1 VSKAFSIDYYDGF
14 KILHRGKDN
23 ILLKNKNSQMHCETS
38 LFIIETPVEK
48 VVLTSSTHLPALE
61 LLKLEDKLMAFQ
73 GKKYIYSSHFSQEKI
88 TNISL
93 PLVPEELLKIKPELI
108 MTYEINNSLHE
119 SIEKLRKLKL
129 PVVINDDYKE
139 INSLARAEWLIYT
152 ASFFNKED
160 DAQKIFKSILEKY
173 ESVKESIAKKNNIR
187 KKVLVG
193 SIQNGSWVTCG
204 GKSDLATLISDA
216 GGDLLLAST
225 DHQTQSRSLEDLYA
239 LPLNVN
245 VWLTQNN
252 WKDLR
257 ATKQDLR
264 YSKIQTKN
272 IFNMHAKINAAGA
285 NDYWEMGMARPDL
298 MLEDIA
304 SMLHPEY
311 FSKHQLIWYKKL

>member
-1 VSKAFSIDYYDGF
+1 
-14 KILHRGKDN
+14 
-23 ILLKNKNSQMHCETS
+23 
-38 LFIIETPVEK
+38 
-48 VVLTSSTHLPALE
+48 
-61 LLKLEDKLMAFQ
+61 
-73 GKKYIYSSHFSQEKI
+73 
-88 TNISL
+88 
-93 PLVPEELLKIKPELI
+93 VPEELLKIKPELI

-139 INSLARAEWLIYT
+139 TNSLARAEWLIYT
-152 ASFFNKED
+152 ASFFNRED
-160 DAQKIFKSILEKY
+160 DARKIFKSIIEKY
-173 ESVKESIAKKNNIR
+173 ESVKKSIAKKNNIR

-216 GGDLLLAST
+216 GGDLLLASN

-239 LPLNVN
+239 LPINVN
-245 VWLTQNN
+245 VWLTQNY